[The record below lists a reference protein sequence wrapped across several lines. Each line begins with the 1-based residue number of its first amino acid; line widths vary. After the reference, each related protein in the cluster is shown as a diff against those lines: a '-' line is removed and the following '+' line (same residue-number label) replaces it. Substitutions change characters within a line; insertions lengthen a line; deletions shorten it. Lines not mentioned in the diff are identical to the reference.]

1 MGNFLFLLST
11 LLIADVQ
18 SSLPKGDHMNATDE
32 LLSNY
37 GHVYSRP
44 VPFFNQTI
52 VVEFFMYVNQI
63 IELNERE
70 QLLTVS
76 ALIEMEWQDR
86 YLIWNTTK
94 YPSVT
99 HLNFPISEI
108 WHPDVWLYEN
118 VHLYWPKDGLCW
130 LSPDGKV
137 IWAIAS
143 IFTTSCRIDA
153 RFFPFDTQRCTVR
166 FASWVH
172 PLSQMDMTLRST
184 RSISDSREYFTENGI
199 WDLVTVDMQR
209 HVIQYDGYGGYPELL
224 YTLVLSRRPLF
235 HVLTM
240 ILPCALLS
248 LLNLMVFILPT
259 ESGEKVSFGI
269 TNVLALV
276 VFLQLVGETMPPSSD
291 KMPIV
296 IIYYFTPMIV
306 TGCLAVTSGV
316 IVAYL
321 HQHHTISKTTLQ
333 SDKNCDDDDI
343 DECCE
348 DSIYRNHVTTVR
360 KSDNAPSENVSGQH
374 QPFEA
379 SKRKKCATQN
389 TEEQESDLCKLRGN
403 SFSAKELATLINKL
417 LLGTCIFITFV
428 SMVMTTSLI
437 LCH

>member
-1 MGNFLFLLST
+1 MRCFLVLLFT

-52 VVEFFMYVNQI
+52 VLEFFMYVNQI
-63 IELNERE
+63 IDLNERE

-76 ALIEMEWQDR
+76 ALIEMEWQDM

-94 YPSVT
+94 YPGVT
-99 HLNFPISEI
+99 HLNIPISEI
-108 WHPDVWLYEN
+108 WHPDIWLYEN

-130 LSPDGKV
+130 LFPDGKV

-143 IFTTSCRIDA
+143 LFTTSCRIDA

-172 PLSQMDMTLRST
+172 PLSQMDITLRST
-184 RSISDSREYFTENGI
+184 RSISDSRAYFTENGI
-199 WDLVTVDMQR
+199 WDLVIVDMER
-209 HVIQYDGYGGYPELL
+209 HVMQWDGYGGYPELL

-321 HQHHTISKTTLQ
+321 HQHDTISKKPLQ
-333 SDKNCDDDDI
+333 SFQKRDGTDI
-343 DECCE
+343 EEENICQK
-348 DSIYRNHVTTVR
+348 HVTMISE
-360 KSDNAPSENVSGQH
+360 SDNAPWENDSGQNL
-374 QPFEA
+374 QFEA
-379 SKRKKCATQN
+379 SKRKKSATQN
-389 TEEQESDLCKLRGN
+389 TEEQETDMCKLRRN

-417 LLGTCIFITFV
+417 LLGTCILITLV
-428 SMVMTTSLI
+428 SMIMTTSLI